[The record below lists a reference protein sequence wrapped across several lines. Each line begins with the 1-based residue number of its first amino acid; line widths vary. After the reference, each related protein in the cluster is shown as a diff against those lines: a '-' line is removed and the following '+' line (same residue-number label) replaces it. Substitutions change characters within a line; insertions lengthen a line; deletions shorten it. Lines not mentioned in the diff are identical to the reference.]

1 MCATP
6 LACNRGW
13 FPNKTDPMDPV
24 PPGGLI
30 TRRAFLRASSATLLA
45 APLVR
50 LPSFWES
57 SHRYFTDSEAV
68 TVSAMC
74 ERIIPADADPGA
86 AWAGVIEFIDRKLAG
101 YHRRYQTL
109 YRAGLKGVSESCSIL
124 FRKEFIDLSM
134 AQQDDVLGRLEA
146 NQAPGAIWGQVSAR
160 GFFNRL
166 VEHTMEGF
174 YGGPRHG
181 GNRDAVSWRMLGLPT
196 PPMRSRRPVR
206 AVWDG
211 TTAPAPQGP

>member
-1 MCATP
+1 
-6 LACNRGW
+6 
-13 FPNKTDPMDPV
+13 
-24 PPGGLI
+24 
-30 TRRAFLRASSATLLA
+30 
-45 APLVR
+45 
-50 LPSFWES
+50 
-57 SHRYFTDSEAV
+57 
-68 TVSAMC
+68 
-74 ERIIPADADPGA
+74 
-86 AWAGVIEFIDRKLAG
+86 
-101 YHRRYQTL
+101 
-109 YRAGLKGVSESCSIL
+109 L